1 MEVALREAER
11 PSRLSAVNLAEVVD
25 VMTRI
30 YQWPVDGT
38 MTALA
43 MLESGGLTI
52 VPADAAVGALAGVLH
67 ARHYDR
73 RSSPLSMAD
82 CVALATAVVIDD
94 ALATSDQPLAAA
106 ARAENVTVLPLPDSR
121 GIRPAS

>member
-1 MEVALREAER
+1 MEEALRDAGSL
-11 PSRLSAVNLAEVVD
+11 SRLSAVNLAEVVD

-30 YQWPVDGT
+30 YQRPVDGT
-38 MTALA
+38 TTALA

-52 VPADAAVGALAGVLH
+52 VPADAAVGALAGELH

-73 RSSPLSMAD
+73 KSSPLSMAD
-82 CVALATAVVIDD
+82 CVALATAIVIDD

>member
-1 MEVALREAER
+1 METALRDAGSA
-11 PSRLSAVNLAEVVD
+11 SRLSAVNLAEVVD
-25 VMTRI
+25 VITRI
-30 YQWPVDGT
+30 YQRPVDGT

-52 VPADAAVGALAGVLH
+52 VPSDAAVGALAGELH

-73 RSSPLSMAD
+73 KSSPLSMAD

-94 ALATSDQPLAAA
+94 VLATSDQPLASA
-106 ARAENVTVLPLPDSR
+106 ARAENVTLLALPDSR
-121 GIRPAS
+121 WIRSVP

>member
-1 MEVALREAER
+1 METALREAGS

-30 YQWPVDGT
+30 YQRPVDGT
-38 MTALA
+38 MMALA

-52 VPADAAVGALAGVLH
+52 VPADAAVGALAGELH

-73 RSSPLSMAD
+73 KSSPLSMAD

-94 ALATSDQPLAAA
+94 VLATSDQPLASA

>member
-1 MEVALREAER
+1 MEAALRETGS
-11 PSRLSAVNLAEVVD
+11 PSRLSTVNLAEVID

-30 YQWPVDGT
+30 YQRPVDVT

-52 VPADAAVGALAGVLH
+52 VPADAAVGALAGELH

-73 RSSPLSMAD
+73 KSSPLSMAD

-94 ALATSDQPLAAA
+94 VLATSDQPLASA
-106 ARAENVTVLPLPDSR
+106 ARAENVAVLPLPDSQ
-121 GIRPAS
+121 GVRPAS

>member
-1 MEVALREAER
+1 VEAALRDVGSA
-11 PSRLSAVNLAEVVD
+11 SRLSGVNLSEVVD

-30 YQWPVDGT
+30 YQRPVDDT

-43 MLESGGLTI
+43 MLESGGLVI
-52 VPADAAVGALAGVLH
+52 VPADAAIGALAGELH

-73 RSSPLSMAD
+73 KASPLSMAG
-82 CVALATAVVIDD
+82 CVALATAIVIHD
-94 ALATSDQPLAAA
+94 ALATSDQPLTSA
-106 ARAENVTVLPLPDSR
+106 ARTENVTVLPLPDSR